1 MHTELSCQLLVLT
14 VVSPYRESGLPAPV
28 PGQAAD
34 GAGVRH
40 HCRCDEQRMEPLLV
54 DNDLV
59 PLVLGDQLAVFKPGN
74 LWCRATVDPAA
85 KSYLSVTTSIVV
97 VLGTAM
103 YIPGHPQCR
112 LGRWRRRK

>member
-1 MHTELSCQLLVLT
+1 MHTKLSCQLLLLT
-14 VVSPYRESGLPAPV
+14 VVSPYREPGLPAPV

-40 HCRCDEQRMEPLLV
+40 HGRRDEQCVEPLLV
-54 DNDLV
+54 DDDLV
-59 PLVLGDQLAVFKPGN
+59 PLVLGDQLAVFKPGD
-74 LWCRATVDPAA
+74 LRRWATVDPAA

-97 VLGTAM
+97 VLGLAM
-103 YIPGHPQCR
+103 FIPGHPQCR